1 VTVRSLPRPKA
12 KGNAEFSLFAGCNA
26 ELSVAQYRECG
37 RKGRKKNTTQ
47 ASSHRNE
54 NASTRDRPY
63 RLRDLPIYTC
73 IIVQASFESDGCDN
87 QTQVTLAL

>member
-37 RKGRKKNTTQ
+37 RKGRKKNTRRQ
-47 ASSHRNE
+47 API
-54 NASTRDRPY
+54 AMKT
-63 RLRDLPIYTC
+63 LPRATDPIGYAICQFTP
-73 IIVQASFESDGCDN
+73 V
-87 QTQVTLAL
+87 